1 MNKNFPNESSFID
14 SLLSLLEVL
23 NEPFFR
29 WIFRQEKE
37 TRKRVLLPTI
47 RTPWEL
53 IQHLSILFEFGI
65 PYLETEYEEVLSSVW
80 VARRVRIHGT
90 ATLVGPLV
98 LNEGVEIG
106 QEVFLQGP
114 SYLGR
119 RTRVEHGADIRSSI
133 LCEGVRIGSSCTVLD
148 SILGKGV
155 VLEDQVTT
163 LTQGETPI
171 PLSVEYPHGVFHPT
185 GCRRLGSFVCPGVR
199 VRQGTHLKSGS
210 FIPTGSLV

>member
-1 MNKNFPNESSFID
+1 MNRNFPSESAFVD
-14 SLLSLLEVL
+14 ALLSLLEVL

-29 WIFRQEKE
+29 WLSLQEKGTGE
-37 TRKRVLLPTI
+37 RILLPTI

-53 IQHLSILFEFGI
+53 IQHLSVLLELGI
-65 PYLETEYEEVLSSVW
+65 PYLEAEYEEVLSSVW

-98 LNEGVEIG
+98 LSEGVEIG
-106 QEVFLQGP
+106 QKVYLQGP

-119 RTRVEHGADIRSSI
+119 RTRLEQGSDIRSSI

-148 SILGKGV
+148 SILGKEV

-163 LTQGETPI
+163 LTQGETLI
-171 PLSVEYPHGVFHPT
+171 PLFVEYPHGVFHPT
-185 GCRRLGSFVCPGVR
+185 GCHRLGSYICPRVR
-199 VRQGTHLKSGS
+199 VRRGIHLKSGS
-210 FIPTGSLV
+210 FIPAGSLV